1 MTTLRKY
8 QTKDKPGSSIDIEAR
23 LLSANSKITYAEAVH
38 LILLQNPE
46 LAQEYVDNSVE
57 VRAYSTTVEKKGS
70 DFDRRCKEYAQKT
83 NCSYSDAVS
92 EMIRQGY
99 SY

>member
-1 MTTLRKY
+1 MTTLKY
-8 QTKDKPGSSIDIEAR
+8 QTKDREPGTALDIEAR
-23 LLSANSKITYAEAVH
+23 LLSANSKITYSEALSLVMSLNPKLAE
-38 LILLQNPE
+38 
-46 LAQEYVDNSVE
+46 EYVSNPVE